1 MNVYFLQ
8 IPGYPQV
15 PGNVSENIVKEKPF
29 QELAQLKL
37 HQYLPEGLA
46 FRGQKLECVA
56 SPDHRPHQSLVSP
69 LILWHL
75 LFRSCQN
82 HHSVGSA
89 SRELWWPSNQV
100 ADGRDGSGV
109 FQQGTLPGSAR
120 SGCRAPAMQKF
131 LRWDIQRLPNTPA
144 SPFIGNETK
153 AAARF
158 RVEWTAR
165 EAGGEAECSGC
176 QVGIARTP

>member
-29 QELAQLKL
+29 RELAQLKL

-46 FRGQKLECVA
+46 FRGLKLECAA

-75 LFRSCQN
+75 LFRACQN

-109 FQQGTLPGSAR
+109 FQQGTLPGVPAVAAGHLQCRNSYYGTFSAFR
-120 SGCRAPAMQKF
+120 ILQLLPLSGMR
-131 LRWDIQRLPNTPA
+131 RRLQPD
-144 SPFIGNETK
+144 S
-153 AAARF
+153 
-158 RVEWTAR
+158 EW
-165 EAGGEAECSGC
+165 SG
-176 QVGIARTP
+176 QHERQEGKQSAQAVK